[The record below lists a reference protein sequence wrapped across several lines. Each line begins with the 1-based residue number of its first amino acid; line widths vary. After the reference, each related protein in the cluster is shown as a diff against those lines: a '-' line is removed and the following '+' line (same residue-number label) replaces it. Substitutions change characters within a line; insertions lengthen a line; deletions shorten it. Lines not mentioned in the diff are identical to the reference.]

1 MKTKMQKFKAVLI
14 ITLTNLLIC
23 ISVFAQLPQK
33 ISYQALI
40 RDNNNDLV
48 TNRLMGMQINIR
60 KGNIKGPVVYT
71 ETQTPTT
78 DANGL
83 VSIQIGGNDD
93 FNMIDW
99 PAGSYFIE
107 TRIAIIPP
115 YTTYTITGTSQLL
128 SVPYSLHSKTA
139 EHAKT
144 TEKFTS
150 VRKLGEEYLGG
161 IIFYLYIGSDGEQ
174 HGLVV
179 SKTETN
185 AYWQSS
191 LSLVNAD
198 RTDDGYYNTERMI
211 NSPAIT
217 WITGLGTGWYLPSID
232 ELYLLWDNRF
242 HVDKTL
248 RAIGSA
254 GFARRGYYWSSTE
267 TSLSTACSISFSA
280 GIVESLSSKG
290 LNYYFVRAVRAF

>member
-1 MKTKMQKFKAVLI
+1 MKTKIQKFKAVLI

-99 PAGSYFIE
+99 PTGTYFIE
-107 TRIAIIPP
+107 TGIAIFPP
-115 YTTYTITGTSQLL
+115 YNTYTISGTSQLL
-128 SVPYSLHSKTA
+128 SVPYSFHSKTA
-139 EHAKT
+139 ENSKT
-144 TEKFTS
+144 AEAFTS
-150 VRKLGEEYLGG
+150 GRYLGEEYLGG
-161 IIFYLYIGSDGEQ
+161 IIFHLYIGSDGQQ

-179 SKTETN
+179 SKTE
-185 AYWQSS
+185 ARAKWQNTAGH
-191 LSLVNAD
+191 LAGAD
-198 RTDDGYYNTERMI
+198 RTDDGYYNTARMTD
-211 NSPAIT
+211 SPAKT
-217 WITGLGTGWYLPSID
+217 WITGLGTGWYLPSVD
-232 ELYLLWDNRF
+232 ELALLLRNRF
-242 HVDKTL
+242 HVNKTL
-248 RAIGSA
+248 RTIGSA
-254 GFARRGYYWSSTE
+254 PLLSTDYHWSSTE
-267 TSLSTACSISFSA
+267 WSESA
-280 GIVESLSSKG
+280 AFYIRF
-290 LNYYFVRAVRAF
+290 LNYIVNTENKEKEYVIRAVRAF

>member
-93 FNMIDW
+93 FNM
-99 PAGSYFIE
+99 
-107 TRIAIIPP
+107 
-115 YTTYTITGTSQLL
+115 
-128 SVPYSLHSKTA
+128 
-139 EHAKT
+139 
-144 TEKFTS
+144 
-150 VRKLGEEYLGG
+150 
-161 IIFYLYIGSDGEQ
+161 
-174 HGLVV
+174 
-179 SKTETN
+179 
-185 AYWQSS
+185 
-191 LSLVNAD
+191 
-198 RTDDGYYNTERMI
+198 
-211 NSPAIT
+211 
-217 WITGLGTGWYLPSID
+217 
-232 ELYLLWDNRF
+232 
-242 HVDKTL
+242 
-248 RAIGSA
+248 
-254 GFARRGYYWSSTE
+254 
-267 TSLSTACSISFSA
+267 
-280 GIVESLSSKG
+280 
-290 LNYYFVRAVRAF
+290 